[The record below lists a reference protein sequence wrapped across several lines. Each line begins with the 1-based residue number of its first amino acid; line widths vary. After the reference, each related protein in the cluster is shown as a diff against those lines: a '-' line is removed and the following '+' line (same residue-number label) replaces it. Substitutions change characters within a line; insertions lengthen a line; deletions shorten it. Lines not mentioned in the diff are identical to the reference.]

1 MSTKIIDLEDRII
14 TDGGDVV
21 FKYDFF
27 LNIARSGEVFTN
39 FKALDHPEI
48 KMYNFRKGG
57 SPIEIWKDDG
67 EALGPDE
74 ETFKWIIPDE
84 YASLDLVWESINRMN
99 KLGLT
104 DPTYHDRLSYELTEM
119 DKRGMFPFVRCV
131 LYVVDVLKKNNIVW
145 GVGRGSSCASLVLF
159 VLGINKVDPVKYDIP
174 VKEFIK

>member
-1 MSTKIIDLEDRII
+1 MSTKIIELEDRII

-57 SPIEIWKDDG
+57 NPIEIWNDDG
-67 EALGPDE
+67 EAPGPDK

-84 YASLDLVWESINRMN
+84 YAGLDLNTLSTMRLDELDLVTPE
-99 KLGLT
+99 
-104 DPTYHDRLSYELTEM
+104 YQDRLSYELSEM

-131 LYVVDVLKKNNIVW
+131 LYVVDILRKNNIVW